1 MFSLGYIYVY
11 MCECACWCWC
21 VFVCVYD
28 DTQFAIK
35 FYLSIQVII
44 LMNEYVPLAMF

>member
-35 FYLSIQVII
+35 FHLSIQVNF
-44 LMNEYVPLAMF
+44 NE